1 MHKALFLVTLTGAAL
16 GLLWPSG
23 PKPKPAPFAV
33 AAAGQPKQTLLRR
46 ADSGHFYVDAQ
57 VNGEPVNFVVDT
69 GATAVTLT
77 EEDARRIGIQFSR
90 NDFGPIGWGASGE
103 VRGLMLTL
111 DRVSVDG
118 KEATGVSAAIAEGLG
133 QSLLGQSYL
142 SQISSVEMSGDY
154 MRLQ

>member
-1 MHKALFLVTLTGAAL
+1 MQKAFFLVTVMGAAL
-16 GLLWPSG
+16 GLLWPG
-23 PKPKPAPFAV
+23 APKPAPVAV
-33 AAAGQPKQTLLRR
+33 AAAAGQPKETLLKR
-46 ADSGHFYVDAQ
+46 ADSGHFYVDGL
-57 VNGEPVNFVVDT
+57 VNGQSVNFVVDT

-77 EEDARRIGIQFSR
+77 VEDARRAGIQFSES
-90 NDFGPIGWGASGE
+90 DFTPIGWSASGE
-103 VRGLMLTL
+103 LRGTTLVL